1 MDEFKYSYY
10 SSPLGEIE
18 IKYNSENIFSFHFT
32 NENFEKKDSVFTTT
46 LINETFNQLNKYF
59 DGSLKQFN
67 LPIKIKGTP
76 FQQKVW
82 AKLLNIGYGKT
93 ISYLQLAKLLGDAKC
108 IRAAASANGKNPFG
122 IIIPCHRV
130 IGSNG
135 SLTGYAGGIKR
146 KQWLLEH
153 ESKIIGSHY
162 RLF

>member
-1 MDEFKYSYY
+1 VNRFYY
-10 SSPLGEIE
+10 NYFLSPLGEIE
-18 IKYNSENIFSFHFT
+18 IRYTADKIFAFEFIEQDAQKKIQSPQ
-32 NENFEKKDSVFTTT
+32 NEISKEAVR
-46 LINETFNQLNKYF
+46 QLQMYF

-67 LPIKIKGTP
+67 LALQLEGTV

-82 AKLLNIGYGKT
+82 LELLKIEYGKT
-93 ISYLQLAKLLGDAKC
+93 ISYLQLAKQLGDEKC

-135 SLTGYAGGIKR
+135 SLTGYAGGIHR

-153 ESKIIGSHY
+153 EAKISGSHY
-162 RLF
+162 KLF